1 MFHSRSV
8 HFKLIFLA
16 GTVLGNFNQLTYHP
30 VSGKIVA
37 KDPHT
42 ILICNFIYDGQ
53 GPDAFLI
60 VGNRQAGNQ
69 PNSRDA
75 IPILPPA
82 KTSSPSLKK
91 KFYFKDKVKTAMN
104 NHSCV
109 LKRRGLT
116 MTSFIQL

>member
-82 KTSSPSLKK
+82 KTSSPSIKK
-91 KFYFKDKVKTAMN
+91 KLKTAMN